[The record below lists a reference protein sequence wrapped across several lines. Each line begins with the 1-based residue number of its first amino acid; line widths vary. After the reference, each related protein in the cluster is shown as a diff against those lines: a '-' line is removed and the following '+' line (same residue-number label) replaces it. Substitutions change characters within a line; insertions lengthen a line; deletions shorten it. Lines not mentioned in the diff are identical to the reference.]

1 MQKVIF
7 ITGASSGIGAAT
19 VKLFSE
25 CGWRVAATMRNPER
39 SEALASLPGVTL
51 HRLDVTDETSIGS
64 AFEEVM
70 QVHGGIDVLVNNA
83 GYGMVGP
90 FEASSAEQ
98 VERQFATNV
107 LGLMNVVRQ
116 FLPQMRRSGGTI
128 INISSVGGRLTFPLY
143 SVYHASKWAVEG
155 FTESLQFELEP
166 QGIRVKLVE
175 PGPIKTD
182 FYDRSRDLVA
192 KDGLTVYDEFVRTAM
207 ANMGKEAASAPG
219 PELVAKTILKAANDK
234 SSRLR
239 YPVNAEAM
247 LTLRK
252 LLPEPALF
260 GLIRAIVLRKTK

>member
-70 QVHGGIDVLVNNA
+70 QVHGGINVLVNNA

-90 FEASSAEQ
+90 FEASSSEQ

-143 SVYHASKWAVEG
+143 SVYHARVWL
-155 FTESLQFELEP
+155 SL
-166 QGIRVKLVE
+166 IH
-175 PGPIKTD
+175 I
-182 FYDRSRDLVA
+182 
-192 KDGLTVYDEFVRTAM
+192 
-207 ANMGKEAASAPG
+207 
-219 PELVAKTILKAANDK
+219 
-234 SSRLR
+234 
-239 YPVNAEAM
+239 
-247 LTLRK
+247 
-252 LLPEPALF
+252 
-260 GLIRAIVLRKTK
+260 